1 MEQMEQMEQIIR
13 DAGADVSGELREFNG
28 QANHVHLPA
37 NFPPAITRLLAGQ
50 FADGRVLPQAAAG
63 APGPA
68 RPPLADPVAVVSI
81 VLRRATGGAP
91 ISVLRQYIQQ
101 QDRLVRPD

>member
-1 MEQMEQMEQIIR
+1 MSGFRPLEQMEQMEQIIR
-13 DAGADVSGELREFNG
+13 DAGADVGGELREFNG

-63 APGPA
+63 TAGPA
-68 RPPLADPVAVVSI
+68 RPPLARSYGQF
-81 VLRRATGGAP
+81 GGRFH
-91 ISVLRQYIQQ
+91 V
-101 QDRLVRPD
+101 